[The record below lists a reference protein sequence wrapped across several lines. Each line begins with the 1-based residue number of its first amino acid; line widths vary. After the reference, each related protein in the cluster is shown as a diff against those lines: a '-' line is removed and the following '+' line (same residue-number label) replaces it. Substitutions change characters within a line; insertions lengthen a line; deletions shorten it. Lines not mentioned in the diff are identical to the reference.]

1 MGEARGLVATDAGM
15 QVLWHRKPFSRVV
28 DYDSWDDELLEGG
41 GIARHIEA
49 GSMVPLSTG
58 MDGAWEFVVRWGAE
72 ASLTDTEQQH
82 VVRASE
88 PYLLVSETDVRVS
101 GIEHITGNAEEDEG
115 FAVPLPPGRWSVTVH
130 LIDADALGE
139 PLDFVVL
146 VEPTTENER
155 YRTSEQPFERNQRH

>member
-1 MGEARGLVATDAGM
+1 MEQARGLVATDAGM
-15 QVLWHRKPFSRVV
+15 QVLWHRKPFDHVV
-28 DYDSWDDELLEGG
+28 DYDAWDEELLEND
-41 GIARHIEA
+41 GIVRHVET

-58 MDGAWEFVVRWGAE
+58 MDGAWEFVVRWGDDAALTTAE
-72 ASLTDTEQQH
+72 QEH
-82 VVRASE
+82 VAARSE

-101 GIEHITGNAEEDEG
+101 GIEHITGNADEDEG

-146 VEPTTENER
+146 IKPCDDDAS
-155 YRTSEQPFERNQRH
+155 YRTEVNPFDRPQ